1 MTGPGFEWFVAWRHL
16 RDDQPKSRR
25 TLWAGVILLVLG
37 GLALGADRLA
47 PRLHGPLMA
56 VVRNSPWFEN
66 LKMVGVGAVTVG
78 LLALTLGL
86 LFAIFTVFT
95 AFSMFGVLLG
105 TGAPIIALSIM
116 SGFELD
122 LKSKIRATKADVVI
136 ARADEQPFTDWRPI
150 QAQALA
156 IAGVAGAMPY
166 LESEVIVKHVSN
178 PAGMGILLRGIE
190 TGSAGRVL
198 DLARTLKE
206 GGVDLLE
213 HPERIPTDRSFDL
226 PELEEPPASP
236 PPRSESPPP
245 PSRAPPRPTEPR
257 SPPPEAEP
265 RPEPE
270 PEAEPRAAPARRP
283 PSSSSSSSPRHLAA
297 RPPDPP
303 PLPPGRV
310 LPGILL
316 GEELFAH
323 TLRVYLGSEVDVA
336 CPLCGVGPTGPMPR
350 LRSFRVAGHFYS
362 GMYEFD
368 SKLAYV
374 SLAEAQKFLGQP
386 GEVTGI
392 DVRTMRPDTA
402 VEIARA
408 LGERLGP
415 AYEVRSWEELNRS
428 LFMALR
434 LEKLAMFIVLT
445 FIALVASFSIVSNLI
460 MMVTEKGREVAILK
474 SMGASDGGIL
484 RVFFAEGLYIGLVGL
499 ALGLLLGIGT
509 CVLIGRFGLPLDP
522 DVYYIQKLPVVMRVS
537 EIGSVAAA
545 ALGLCCLATLYPAF
559 LASRMRP
566 VDGLRYE

>member
-1 MTGPGFEWFVAWRHL
+1 MTGRGFEWFVAWRHL
-16 RDDQPKSRR
+16 RDDQPRSRR
-25 TLWAGVILLVLG
+25 TLWAGVILLGLG

-47 PRLHGPLMA
+47 PRLHGPFMV

-78 LLALTLGL
+78 LLAFTLGV

-136 ARADEQPFTDWRPI
+136 ARADDQPFTDWRPV
-150 QAQALA
+150 QTQALA

-213 HPERIPTDRSFDL
+213 HPERIPTDRNFDL
-226 PELEEPPASP
+226 PEVEEPASPPPASP
-236 PPRSESPPP
+236 PP
-245 PSRAPPRPTEPR
+245 PRPSGPR
-257 SPPPEAEP
+257 SPPPKVAGAARTPAP
-265 RPEPE
+265 RSLSSS
-270 PEAEPRAAPARRP
+270 P
-283 PSSSSSSSPRHLAA
+283 PSSLRPFAAPPPEPSPRPA
-297 RPPDPP
+297 
-303 PLPPGRV
+303 GRV

-323 TLRVYLGSEVDVA
+323 TLRVYLGGEVDVA

-350 LRSFRVAGHFYS
+350 LKTFRVAGHFYS

-402 VEIARA
+402 VEIARV
-408 LGERLGP
+408 LGQRLGP